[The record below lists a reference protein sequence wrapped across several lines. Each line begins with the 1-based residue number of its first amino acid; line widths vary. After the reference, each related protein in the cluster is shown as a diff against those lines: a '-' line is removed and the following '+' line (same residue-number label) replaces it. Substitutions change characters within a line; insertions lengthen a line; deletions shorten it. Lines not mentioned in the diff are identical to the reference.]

1 MEQKKMINPIYYVD
15 DQGKPIVKKTPE
27 EKEYLLLLKYI
38 TDNDS
43 ESTEFCIFIGRT
55 EARKYIIDVVPDL
68 DIFESYVLVEGVVL
82 ENRITVYEFMKHMEN
97 YFSDGFD
104 IEDYNIGASE
114 EEINRAEVEYN
125 TSVESYDSM
134 ISVMLNNETDSEDI

>member
-1 MEQKKMINPIYYVD
+1 MEQKMISPITYVD
-15 DQGKPIVKKTPE
+15 DQGNPIVKKTPE
-27 EKEYLLLLKYI
+27 EKEYLLLLKYV
-38 TDNDS
+38 TDDDM
-43 ESTEFCIFIGRT
+43 EGTEFCIFIGRT

-68 DIFESYVLVEGVVL
+68 DIFESYVLVEGVKL

-97 YFSDGFD
+97 YFTDGFD

-114 EEINRAEVEYN
+114 EEIQKAEVEYN

-134 ISVMLNNETDSEDI
+134 VSAMLLNNAESEDI